1 MDWGMAPL
9 PGRSS
14 SLQDRWNLT
23 LKEAPKD
30 CKQRL
35 ASILIYT
42 AWNLW
47 KERNI
52 RVFGHVYALP
62 SRMLALIK
70 EEPNMRN
77 MACGEAGRVLGVT

>member
-14 SLQDRWNLT
+14 SLQDWWNLT

-35 ASILIYT
+35 ASILIYS

-47 KERNI
+47 KEMNR
-52 RVFGHVYALP
+52 RVFDHVSALP
-62 SRMLALIK
+62 GRVLALIK
-70 EEPNMRN
+70 EELTMRS
-77 MACGEAGRVLGVT
+77 MACGEAGRVQGVT